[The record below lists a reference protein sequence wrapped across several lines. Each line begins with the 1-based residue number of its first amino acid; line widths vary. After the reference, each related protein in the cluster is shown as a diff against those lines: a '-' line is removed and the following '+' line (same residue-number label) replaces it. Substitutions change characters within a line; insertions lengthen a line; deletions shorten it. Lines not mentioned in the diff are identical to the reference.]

1 MCSIY
6 IYLTKYLQNLT
17 FEGRFIVIKMGI
29 FIQNRV
35 NFIDFVNVFL
45 SKNSY
50 FFVFLSN
57 FV

>member
-1 MCSIY
+1 MCIIY

-17 FEGRFIVIKMGI
+17 FGRCFIAIKMGN
-29 FIQNRV
+29 FIKNRV
-35 NFIDFVNVFL
+35 NFIDFVSVFL

-50 FFVFLSN
+50 FFLFLSN